1 MTHTLL
7 FFSLSTMELSVA
19 CFSTT
24 NFGIFVNK
32 VFQTNYT
39 DIAADFKPE
48 TYSVVVPETKDFI
61 EFLNVDFR

>member
-1 MTHTLL
+1 
-7 FFSLSTMELSVA
+7 MELTVVCNSA
-19 CFSTT
+19 T

-61 EFLNVDFR
+61 EFLNVEYR